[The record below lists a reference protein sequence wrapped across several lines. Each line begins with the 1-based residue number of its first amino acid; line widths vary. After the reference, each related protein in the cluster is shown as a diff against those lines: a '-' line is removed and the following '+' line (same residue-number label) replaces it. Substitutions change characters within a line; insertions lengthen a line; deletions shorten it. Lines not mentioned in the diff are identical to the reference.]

1 MGHLF
6 LSEITLLKSKKGN
19 PVTISDTLVATR
31 KIEATRNFLLRFSN
45 YKVVSIHTKLVQ

>member
-6 LSEITLLKSKKGN
+6 LSEVTIQKNRKSN

-31 KIEATRNFLLRFSN
+31 KIEATRNFLSRFSN
-45 YKVVSIHTKLVQ
+45 YKVVSIHTELVQ